1 MDEDI
6 NNKIYLIC
14 KTVIMFY
21 IYMRER
27 ERCTISLGFDVS
39 SFEVR
44 CFGDNPLYK
53 DNKLFLNIKWYN
65 TNWNLFKWIST
76 FIIDGRTHRQIR
88 IQDCSYI
95 FELIIIIDYTGAYV
109 DCNQK

>member
-27 ERCTISLGFDVS
+27 ERDVPSVLDLTFPPLKLDALEITLCTRTIS
-39 SFEVR
+39 
-44 CFGDNPLYK
+44 CF
-53 DNKLFLNIKWYN
+53 
-65 TNWNLFKWIST
+65 WILSDIT
-76 FIIDGRTHRQIR
+76 QIE
-88 IQDCSYI
+88 ICSN
-95 FELIIIIDYTGAYV
+95 E
-109 DCNQK
+109 